1 MCWPS
6 RKVYK
11 SSSKSSRCAVVE
23 ARVFSTS
30 KPGAV
35 LFCLSSIEIISNKTE
50 SVANILPQYFTMK
63 LSFLAFLSVVGLTL
77 ASPVPETAAGKG
89 NLQKRE
95 TALNAFLTVLLE
107 YLPAIDATISSLV
120 DVLTDF
126 EDLLVLITGDQ
137 DTYNELGGPCT
148 EYTVIFAR
156 GTTEPGN
163 VGILVGPPFFDA
175 LTSAAGTSSIF
186 TFQGVNDYSASVDGY
201 LEGGDPKGSAEM

>member
-1 MCWPS
+1 VLLLKLEYLNFEAWS
-6 RKVYK
+6 R
-11 SSSKSSRCAVVE
+11 SLLL
-23 ARVFSTS
+23 VFHRDHKQQDT
-30 KPGAV
+30 G
-35 LFCLSSIEIISNKTE
+35 
-50 SVANILPQYFTMK
+50 VANILPQYFTMK
-63 LSFLAFLSVVGLTL
+63 LSFLAFLSVVGLTI

-95 TALNAFLTVLLE
+95 TGLNAFLTVLLE
-107 YLPAIDATISSLV
+107 HLPAIDDTISSLV

-126 EDLLVLITGDQ
+126 EDLLVSITGDQ

-201 LEGGDPKGSAEM
+201 LEGGDPKGTAEM

>member
-1 MCWPS
+1 
-6 RKVYK
+6 
-11 SSSKSSRCAVVE
+11 
-23 ARVFSTS
+23 
-30 KPGAV
+30 
-35 LFCLSSIEIISNKTE
+35 LSSIEIISNKTE

-107 YLPAIDATISSLV
+107 YLPAIDSTISSLV

-201 LEGGDPKGSAEM
+201 LEGGDPKGSAEMLVVFTLDE